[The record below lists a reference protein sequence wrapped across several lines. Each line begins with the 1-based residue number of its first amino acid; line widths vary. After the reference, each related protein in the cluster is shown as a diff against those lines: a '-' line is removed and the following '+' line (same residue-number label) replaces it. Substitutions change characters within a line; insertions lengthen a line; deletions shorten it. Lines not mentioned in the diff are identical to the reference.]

1 MSINPPKKPPLGF
14 NKAEI
19 LVQVPGDKELT
30 RACSISFP
38 LFWYLDEGETVI
50 AKLYLNDKEVGA
62 AIINVIYPEGKKT

>member
-1 MSINPPKKPPLGF
+1 MSFNPPKKPPLGF

-19 LVQVPGDKELT
+19 LVQVPGNREPT
-30 RACSISFP
+30 SCCSVSFP

-62 AIINVIYPEGKKT
+62 AIIQVIYPEGKKT